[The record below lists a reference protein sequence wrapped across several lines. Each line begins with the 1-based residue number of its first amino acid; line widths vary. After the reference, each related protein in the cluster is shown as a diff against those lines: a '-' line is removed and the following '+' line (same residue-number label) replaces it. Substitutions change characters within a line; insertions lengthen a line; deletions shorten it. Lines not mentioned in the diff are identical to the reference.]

1 MSDAPLLWT
10 GSATSLRRRLLSW
23 ILLPLASLIGVNA
36 WVGYGKAVQAT
47 NEAYDRSLYLAART
61 LAEELEWRDGRLQL
75 DVTQAAGYLFE
86 NHTGSRL
93 FYKITTPQGRWLA
106 GVAALPDLPAGKL
119 TAVKFF
125 ALVQFD
131 DGQYL
136 NQPVRLAQLTHVV
149 KADAGESG
157 FDPSDPLIKITVAET
172 MEARHQLIERILW
185 DTLSSQ
191 GLLLLAAALLVVWGV
206 QRGIRPLESFRQQ
219 LAQKSDDDFS
229 PIQPPDLPR
238 ELRPLIETLNS
249 YLDRLGRLIDI
260 RKRFLDNAAHQLRTP
275 LTALKT
281 QLALAQRT
289 TGPEQSQVLMAA
301 ARQTTDDA
309 VRLTEQLLAMTRV
322 EHAREMHSPERV
334 DLVDLAQRVTQE
346 HLLRAHQ
353 SGDDLGLELQ
363 VTRSEV
369 QGVDLLLHEA
379 LSNLID
385 NALHHGPV
393 GTRITVRVGPAWVEV
408 VDDGPGIAPEHQAH
422 VFERFYR
429 AAPSGVSGSGLGL
442 AIVKEIASQQGAG
455 VKLQSPVDQGHGT
468 AIRMSWPETSPTQG

>member
-1 MSDAPLLWT
+1 
-10 GSATSLRRRLLSW
+10 
-23 ILLPLASLIGVNA
+23 LICINA
-36 WVGYGKAVQAT
+36 WVGYGNAVQAA

-61 LAEELEWRDGRLQL
+61 LAEELAWRDGRIQL
-75 DVTQAAGYLFE
+75 DVTKAAGYLFE

-93 FYKITTPQGRWLA
+93 FYKITTPAGEWLA
-106 GVAALPDLPAGKL
+106 GVAALPDVPARDQS
-119 TAVKFF
+119 AVKFF

-136 NQPVRLAQLTHVV
+136 NQPVRLAQLTHVLEDEANGGV
-149 KADAGESG
+149 ADRRE
-157 FDPSDPLIKITVAET
+157 PLIKITVAET
-172 MEARHQLIERILW
+172 MEARQQLIEHILW
-185 DTLSSQ
+185 DTLGSQ

-206 QRGIRPLESFRQQ
+206 QRGIRPLEAFRQQ
-219 LAQKSDDDFS
+219 LAQKGDDDFS

-249 YLDRLGRLIDI
+249 YLERLGRLIEI

-281 QLALAQRT
+281 QLALAQRNAE
-289 TGPEQSQVLMAA
+289 PEQAKALMAA
-301 ARQTTDDA
+301 ARQTTDGA

-322 EHAREMHSPERV
+322 EHAREMHSPHSV
-334 DLVDLAQRVTQE
+334 DLVDLARRVTQE

-363 VTRSEV
+363 VPRSEV

-385 NALHHGPV
+385 NAMHHGPA
-393 GTRITVRVGPAWVEV
+393 GTHITVRVGPSWVEV

-442 AIVKEIASQQGAG
+442 AIVREIASQQGAE
-455 VKLQSPVDQGHGT
+455 VSLRSPVAEGRGT
-468 AIRMSWPETSPTQG
+468 AIRMCWPEVQTL

>member
-1 MSDAPLLWT
+1 MSQAPQVWAA
-10 GSATSLRRRLLSW
+10 SATSLRRRLLSW
-23 ILLPLASLIGVNA
+23 ILWPLAALIGLNA
-36 WVGYGKAVQAT
+36 WVAYGNAVQAA

-61 LAEELEWRDGRLQL
+61 LAEGLQWQDAGLQL

-93 FYKITTPQGRWLA
+93 FYKITTPAGQWLA
-106 GVAALPDLPAGKL
+106 GVAALPEVPARDHS
-119 TAVKFF
+119 AVKFF

-136 NQPVRLAQLTHVV
+136 GQAVRLAQLTHVV
-149 KADAGESG
+149 EGATRLTAAG
-157 FDPSDPLIKITVAET
+157 PADPLVKITVAET
-172 MEARHQLIERILW
+172 MEARQQLIEHILW
-185 DTLSSQ
+185 DTLGSQ
-191 GLLLLAAALLVVWGV
+191 GLLLLAAALLVLWGV
-206 QRGIRPLESFRQQ
+206 QRGIRPLEAFRQQ

-238 ELRPLIETLNS
+238 ELRPLIETLNG
-249 YLDRLGRLIDI
+249 YLERLGRLIEI

-281 QLALAQRT
+281 QLALAQRNAE
-289 TGPEQSQVLMAA
+289 PENAQALMAA

-334 DLVDLAQRVTQE
+334 DLVDLARRVTQE

-353 SGDDLGLELQ
+353 AGDDLGLELLIE
-363 VTRSEV
+363 RSEV
-369 QGVDLLLHEA
+369 QCVALLLHEA

-385 NALHHGPV
+385 NAMHHSPV
-393 GTRITVRVGPAWVEV
+393 GTHITVRVGPGWVEV

-442 AIVKEIASQQGAG
+442 AIVKEIADQQGA
-455 VKLQSPVDQGHGT
+455 VVSVRSPVADGHGT
-468 AIRMSWPETSPTQG
+468 AIRMRWQRADEP